1 MNKKNI
7 ILLAII
13 FFYVKIKIMENTTS
27 LFDIIGPVI
36 IGPSSSHTAGACR
49 IGMIARK
56 IYGETTLKKVKFVL
70 YNSFAKTGK
79 GHGTDKGLLG
89 GVLGLKLSDKNIKYA
104 FKIAMEQSIKVEI
117 ECRDDFN
124 RHPNSVD
131 VIFDDNKMK
140 ISANSTGGGEI
151 EVVKINENSCRL
163 KGDYPTLILNYKDK
177 PGMVS
182 LVTNLICKKNINIAN
197 MTCSRSSKGQIAHM
211 SISLDNNLDTS
222 DIKTLERM
230 DEIYFIRYIE
240 ALEK

>member
-1 MNKKNI
+1 M
-7 ILLAII
+7 AIVI
-13 FFYVKIKIMENTTS
+13 FYAKIKTMENTTS
-27 LFDIIGPVI
+27 LFDIIGPII

-49 IGMIARK
+49 IGMIAKK
-56 IYGETTLKKVKFVL
+56 IYGQKDLKKVKFVL
-70 YNSFAKTGK
+70 YNSFSKTGK

-89 GVLGLKLSDKNIKYA
+89 GVFGLKLSDKNIKYS
-104 FKIAMEQSIKVEI
+104 FKIAQEQNIKVEI
-117 ECRDDFN
+117 EYRDDFN

-140 ISANSTGGGEI
+140 ISANSIGGGEI
-151 EVVKINENSCRL
+151 EVIKINENSCRI

-197 MTCSRSSKGQIAHM
+197 MTCSRSSKGQQAHM
-211 SISLDNNLDTS
+211 SISLDNNLDLS
-222 DIKTLERM
+222 DIKTLEKM

>member
-1 MNKKNI
+1 
-7 ILLAII
+7 
-13 FFYVKIKIMENTTS
+13 
-27 LFDIIGPVI
+27 
-36 IGPSSSHTAGACR
+36 
-49 IGMIARK
+49 
-56 IYGETTLKKVKFVL
+56 
-70 YNSFAKTGK
+70 
-79 GHGTDKGLLG
+79 
-89 GVLGLKLSDKNIKYA
+89 
-104 FKIAMEQSIKVEI
+104 
-117 ECRDDFN
+117 
-124 RHPNSVD
+124 
-131 VIFDDNKMK
+131 MK

-197 MTCSRSSKGQIAHM
+197 MTCSRSSKGQQAQM

-222 DIKTLERM
+222 DIKILENM